1 MLVHLSCSDRTSMRL
16 KDLDSFYL
24 KHSVKKTPEEN
35 SFNYEKGYFRRLV
48 KDKSAYYGSKLFGTS
63 VLGRKV

>member
-1 MLVHLSCSDRTSMRL
+1 MRL
-16 KDLDSFYL
+16 KDLDIFYL